1 MKYCHT
7 GDGNSLLT
15 DCQPWFLN
23 SICNCFTQV
32 LWFCCYCYFI
42 LLFFSI
48 GNLILKLLL
57 S

>member
-32 LWFCCYCYFI
+32 LWFCCYYFI